1 MVNQYL
7 EILLIGM
14 PFLCYMTCMAYFIKT
29 YGFIKL
35 QFWAFLL
42 TNVGNTICDI
52 VFMKYLNLGII
63 GAAWAT

>member
-1 MVNQYL
+1 
-7 EILLIGM
+7 
-14 PFLCYMTCMAYFIKT
+14 MAYFIKT